1 MVVKENAK
9 LVEELV
15 VIEEQAKGS
24 EERLGGCKREEK
36 NSVEGVGGFIGE
48 GKGSGE
54 RMGDC
59 RGAGNGCGA
68 VVQEVEVVQVTYKYT
83 CAYDRKG

>member
-24 EERLGGCKREEK
+24 EERLGGCKRDEIGTVKYGSNEYAFNE
-36 NSVEGVGGFIGE
+36 NSSV
-48 GKGSGE
+48 K
-54 RMGDC
+54 
-59 RGAGNGCGA
+59 
-68 VVQEVEVVQVTYKYT
+68 K
-83 CAYDRKG
+83 

>member
-1 MVVKENAK
+1 
-9 LVEELV
+9 
-15 VIEEQAKGS
+15 
-24 EERLGGCKREEK
+24 
-36 NSVEGVGGFIGE
+36 
-48 GKGSGE
+48 
-54 RMGDC
+54 MGDC